1 MSISPTEFITTPPLS
16 ARLGLMPGTNLNLL
30 VALQALLEEANVT
43 RAAERLGLSQ
53 STASATL
60 GRLRERFGDE
70 LLVRD
75 GRHLVLT
82 PFAEDLLPELR
93 ETLRLIELTFRS
105 GEDFDPRTSTHHF
118 TMAMSDYAIAVL
130 HEPLY
135 TRIAELAPQVTISV
149 ESFGPRA
156 GAERSLLDVDV
167 LVGPS
172 SYGVRGMSRPLWKD
186 RLVAILDAD
195 NPARPDGPVSLE
207 SLASLPHAVTLF
219 GDGVSTAADRAFEER
234 GIERT
239 VRMHVSGW
247 LPLPF
252 AVQGTD
258 LVAVMPERL
267 ARVHEEPSGRLT
279 VVPLTA
285 DIPLVERY
293 WYAPHRRSSVAHQW
307 LFAQLDSVALE
318 LLNTRG
324 AEASG
329 QSVA

>member
-1 MSISPTEFITTPPLS
+1 
-16 ARLGLMPGTNLNLL
+16 MPGTNLNLL

-53 STASATL
+53 PAASSTLA
-60 GRLRERFGDE
+60 RLRERFGDE

-75 GRHLVLT
+75 GRNLVLT

-105 GEDFDPRTSTHHF
+105 GEAFEPRTSTHRF
-118 TMAMSDYAIAVL
+118 TVAMSDYAIAVI

-135 TRIAELAPQVTISV
+135 ARIAELAPHVTIAV

-156 GAERSLLDVDV
+156 GAERGLLDVDV

-172 SYGVRGMSRPLWKD
+172 SYGVRGISRPLWKD
-186 RLVAILDAD
+186 RLVAIMDAD
-195 NPARPDGPVSLE
+195 NPARQNRPVSLE
-207 SLASLPHAVTLF
+207 TLASFPHAATLF
-219 GDGVSTAADRAFEER
+219 GDGASTAVDRAFEER

-239 VRMHVSGW
+239 IRMHVSGW
-247 LPLPF
+247 LPLAF

-267 ARVHEEPSGRLT
+267 ARVHEAPSGRLT
-279 VVPLTA
+279 VVPLSA
-285 DIPLVERY
+285 DISLVERY

-307 LFAQLDSVALE
+307 LFAQLDAVASE
-318 LLNTRG
+318 LTTLTA
-324 AEASG
+324 AETTS
-329 QSVA
+329 QSVT